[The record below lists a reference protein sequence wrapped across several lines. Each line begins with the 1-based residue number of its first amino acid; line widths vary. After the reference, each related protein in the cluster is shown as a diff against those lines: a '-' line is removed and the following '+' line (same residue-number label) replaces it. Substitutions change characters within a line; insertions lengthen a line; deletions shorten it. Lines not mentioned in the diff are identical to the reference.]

1 MPSSALVRLVCLSLA
16 PRAPCPRAIPSK
28 GVVHEP
34 EERVEAD
41 RTHVP
46 TGEAVVVAMGEA
58 AHVPPTFLITFWA
71 AVTCA
76 GMEAC
81 TTDAASSAE
90 AATVAATVAK
100 ADSCKP

>member
-1 MPSSALVRLVCLSLA
+1 
-16 PRAPCPRAIPSK
+16 
-28 GVVHEP
+28 
-34 EERVEAD
+34 
-41 RTHVP
+41 
-46 TGEAVVVAMGEA
+46 VVAMGEA